1 MGNRLTK
8 LYTKTGDD
16 GTTGLGDGSRTTK
29 DSARIEA
36 VGTIDEL
43 NSWIGL
49 LLAELPEDEPLI
61 EPLTEIQHRLFDLGG
76 ELAVPGFQLIQ
87 SQMVTNLEVLCDQLN
102 EELPPLKE
110 FILPGGSTSAGLCHM
125 ARAVARRERVIVTLS
140 KDESIGDD
148 LKRYINRLSRMS
160 YLSWPANSR
169 NVMAAKKC
177 SGNQKNTIK
186 NARQAGHF
194 VRTPCA

>member
-8 LYTKTGDD
+8 LYTKTGDN
-16 GTTGLGDGSRTTK
+16 GTTGLGDGSRITK
-29 DSARIEA
+29 DSPRIEA

-49 LLAELPEDEPLI
+49 LLAELPADEPLI

-87 SQMVTNLEVLCDQLN
+87 SQMVSDLEVLCDQLN

-125 ARAVARRERVIVTLS
+125 ARAVARRAERVIVTLS

-148 LKRYINRLSRMS
+148 LKRYINRLSDV
-160 YLSWPANSR
+160 LF
-169 NVMAAKKC
+169 VMAR
-177 SGNQKNTIK
+177 QL
-186 NARQAGHF
+186 ARRDGGQEVF
-194 VRTPCA
+194 WKSKRIQ

>member
-29 DSARIEA
+29 DSSRIEA

-49 LLAELPEDEPLI
+49 LLAELPADEPLI

-87 SQMVTNLEVLCDQLN
+87 SQMVSDLEVLCDQLN

-125 ARAVARRERVIVTLS
+125 ARAVARRAERIIVTLS

-148 LKRYINRLSRMS
+148 LKRYINRLSDV
-160 YLSWPANSR
+160 LF
-169 NVMAAKKC
+169 VMAR
-177 SGNQKNTIK
+177 QL
-186 NARQAGHF
+186 ARRDGGQEVF
-194 VRTPCA
+194 WKSKRTQ

>member
-49 LLAELPEDEPLI
+49 LLAELPADEPLI

-87 SQMVTNLEVLCDQLN
+87 SQMVSDLEVLCDQLN

-125 ARAVARRERVIVTLS
+125 ARAVARRAERVIVTLS

-148 LKRYINRLSRMS
+148 LKRYINRLSDV
-160 YLSWPANSR
+160 LF
-169 NVMAAKKC
+169 VMAR
-177 SGNQKNTIK
+177 QL
-186 NARQAGHF
+186 ARRGGGQEVF
-194 VRTPCA
+194 WKSKRTQ

>member
-49 LLAELPEDEPLI
+49 LLAELPADEQLI
-61 EPLTEIQHRLFDLGG
+61 EPLTDIQHRLFDLGG

-87 SQMVTNLEVLCDQLN
+87 AEMVSDLETLCDQLN

-110 FILPGGSTSAGLCHM
+110 FILPGGSKSAGLCHM
-125 ARAVARRERVIVTLS
+125 ARAVARRAERIIVTLS
-140 KDESIGDD
+140 KEETVGDD
-148 LKRYINRLSRMS
+148 LKRYINRLSDV
-160 YLSWPANSR
+160 LF
-169 NVMAAKKC
+169 VMAR
-177 SGNQKNTIK
+177 QL
-186 NARQAGHF
+186 ARRDGGQEVF
-194 VRTPCA
+194 WKSKRTP

>member
-1 MGNRLTK
+1 LSNYQSAKRNPMGNRLTK

-49 LLAELPEDEPLI
+49 LLAELPADEQLI
-61 EPLTEIQHRLFDLGG
+61 EPLTDIQHRLFDLGG

-87 SQMVTNLEVLCDQLN
+87 AEMVSDLEALCDQLN

-110 FILPGGSTSAGLCHM
+110 FILPGGSKSAGLCHM
-125 ARAVARRERVIVTLS
+125 ARAVARRAERIIVTLS
-140 KDESIGDD
+140 KEETVGDD
-148 LKRYINRLSRMS
+148 LKRYINRLSDV
-160 YLSWPANSR
+160 LF
-169 NVMAAKKC
+169 VMAR
-177 SGNQKNTIK
+177 QL
-186 NARQAGHF
+186 ARRDGGQEVF
-194 VRTPCA
+194 WKSKRTP

>member
-29 DSARIEA
+29 DSPRIEA

-49 LLAELPEDEPLI
+49 LLAELPADEPLI

-87 SQMVTNLEVLCDQLN
+87 SQMVSDLEVLCDQLN

-125 ARAVARRERVIVTLS
+125 ARAALLWRSFSL
-140 KDESIGDD
+140 
-148 LKRYINRLSRMS
+148 
-160 YLSWPANSR
+160 
-169 NVMAAKKC
+169 
-177 SGNQKNTIK
+177 
-186 NARQAGHF
+186 
-194 VRTPCA
+194 

>member
-43 NSWIGL
+43 NSWVGL
-49 LLAELPEDEPLI
+49 LLAELPANEPLI
-61 EPLTEIQHRLFDLGG
+61 EPLTDIQHRLFDLGG
-76 ELAVPGFQLIQ
+76 ELAVPGFQLIRAE
-87 SQMVTNLEVLCDQLN
+87 MVSDLELLCDQLN

-110 FILPGGSTSAGLCHM
+110 FILPGGSKSAGLCHM
-125 ARAVARRERVIVTLS
+125 ARAVARRAERIIVTLS
-140 KDESIGDD
+140 TEETVGDD
-148 LKRYINRLSRMS
+148 LRRYINRLSDV
-160 YLSWPANSR
+160 LF
-169 NVMAAKKC
+169 VMAR
-177 SGNQKNTIK
+177 QL
-186 NARQAGHF
+186 ARREGGQEVF
-194 VRTPCA
+194 WKSKRTR

>member
-125 ARAVARRERVIVTLS
+125 ARAVARRAERVIVTLS

-148 LKRYINRLSRMS
+148 LKRYINRLSDV
-160 YLSWPANSR
+160 LF
-169 NVMAAKKC
+169 VMAR
-177 SGNQKNTIK
+177 QL
-186 NARQAGHF
+186 ARRDGGQEVF
-194 VRTPCA
+194 WKSKRIQ

>member
-87 SQMVTNLEVLCDQLN
+87 SQMVSDLEVLCDQLN

-125 ARAVARRERVIVTLS
+125 ARAVARRAERVIVTLS

-148 LKRYINRLSRMS
+148 LKRYINRLSDV
-160 YLSWPANSR
+160 LF
-169 NVMAAKKC
+169 VMAR
-177 SGNQKNTIK
+177 QL
-186 NARQAGHF
+186 ARRDGGQEVF
-194 VRTPCA
+194 WKSKRTQ

>member
-49 LLAELPEDEPLI
+49 LLAELPADEPLI

-87 SQMVTNLEVLCDQLN
+87 SQMVSDLEVLCDQLN

-125 ARAVARRERVIVTLS
+125 ARAVARRAERVIVTLS
-140 KDESIGDD
+140 KDENIGDD
-148 LKRYINRLSRMS
+148 LKRYINRLSDV
-160 YLSWPANSR
+160 LF
-169 NVMAAKKC
+169 VMAR
-177 SGNQKNTIK
+177 QL
-186 NARQAGHF
+186 ARRDGGQEVF
-194 VRTPCA
+194 WKSKRIQ

>member
-49 LLAELPEDEPLI
+49 LLAELPADEPLI
-61 EPLTEIQHRLFDLGG
+61 EPLTDIQHRLFDLGG

-87 SQMVTNLEVLCDQLN
+87 AEMVSDLEALCDQLN

-110 FILPGGSTSAGLCHM
+110 FILPGGSKSAGLCHM
-125 ARAVARRERVIVTLS
+125 ARAVARRAERIIVTLS
-140 KDESIGDD
+140 KEETVGDD
-148 LKRYINRLSRMS
+148 LKRYINRLSDV
-160 YLSWPANSR
+160 LF
-169 NVMAAKKC
+169 VMAR
-177 SGNQKNTIK
+177 QL
-186 NARQAGHF
+186 ARRDGGQEVF
-194 VRTPCA
+194 WKSKRTQ

>member
-49 LLAELPEDEPLI
+49 LLAELPADEPLI

-87 SQMVTNLEVLCDQLN
+87 SQMVSDLEVLCDQLN

-110 FILPGGSTSAGLCHM
+110 FILPGGSKTAGLCHM
-125 ARAVARRERVIVTLS
+125 ARAVARRAERVIVTLS

-148 LKRYINRLSRMS
+148 LKRYINRLSDV
-160 YLSWPANSR
+160 LF
-169 NVMAAKKC
+169 VMAR
-177 SGNQKNTIK
+177 QL
-186 NARQAGHF
+186 ARRDGGQEVF
-194 VRTPCA
+194 WKSKRTQ

>member
-43 NSWIGL
+43 NSWVGL
-49 LLAELPEDEPLI
+49 LLAELPANESLI
-61 EPLTEIQHRLFDLGG
+61 EPLTNIQHRLFDLGG

-87 SQMVTNLEVLCDQLN
+87 SEMVSDLETLCDQLN

-110 FILPGGSTSAGLCHM
+110 FILPGGSKSAGLCHM
-125 ARAVARRERVIVTLS
+125 ARAVARRAERIIVTLS
-140 KDESIGDD
+140 TEETVGDD
-148 LKRYINRLSRMS
+148 LRRYINRLSDV
-160 YLSWPANSR
+160 LF
-169 NVMAAKKC
+169 VMAR
-177 SGNQKNTIK
+177 QL
-186 NARQAGHF
+186 ARREGGQEVF
-194 VRTPCA
+194 WKSKRTQ

>member
-43 NSWIGL
+43 NSWVGL
-49 LLAELPEDEPLI
+49 LLAELPANESLI
-61 EPLTEIQHRLFDLGG
+61 GPLTNIQHRLFDLGG

-87 SQMVTNLEVLCDQLN
+87 SEMVSDLETLCDQLN

-110 FILPGGSTSAGLCHM
+110 FILPGGSKSAGLCHM
-125 ARAVARRERVIVTLS
+125 ARAVARRAERIIVTLS
-140 KDESIGDD
+140 TEETVGDD
-148 LKRYINRLSRMS
+148 LKRYINRLSDV
-160 YLSWPANSR
+160 LF
-169 NVMAAKKC
+169 VMAR
-177 SGNQKNTIK
+177 QL
-186 NARQAGHF
+186 ARREGGQEVF
-194 VRTPCA
+194 WKSKRTQ

>member
-43 NSWIGL
+43 NSWVGL
-49 LLAELPEDEPLI
+49 LLAELPANEPLI
-61 EPLTEIQHRLFDLGG
+61 EPLTDIQHRLFDLGG
-76 ELAVPGFQLIQ
+76 ELAVPGFQLIRAE
-87 SQMVTNLEVLCDQLN
+87 MVSDLELLCDQLN

-110 FILPGGSTSAGLCHM
+110 FILPGGSKSAGLCHM
-125 ARAVARRERVIVTLS
+125 ARAVARRAERIIVTLS
-140 KDESIGDD
+140 TEEAVSDD
-148 LKRYINRLSRMS
+148 LRRYINRLSDV
-160 YLSWPANSR
+160 LF
-169 NVMAAKKC
+169 VV
-177 SGNQKNTIK
+177 
-186 NARQAGHF
+186 ARQLARREGGQEVF
-194 VRTPCA
+194 WKSKRTQ

>member
-49 LLAELPEDEPLI
+49 LLAELPVDEQLI
-61 EPLTEIQHRLFDLGG
+61 EPLTDIQHRLFDLGG

-87 SQMVTNLEVLCDQLN
+87 AEMVSDLEALCDQLN

-110 FILPGGSTSAGLCHM
+110 FILPGGSKSAGLCHM
-125 ARAVARRERVIVTLS
+125 ARAVARRAERIIVTLS
-140 KDESIGDD
+140 KEETVGDD
-148 LKRYINRLSRMS
+148 LKRYINRLSDV
-160 YLSWPANSR
+160 LF
-169 NVMAAKKC
+169 VMAR
-177 SGNQKNTIK
+177 QL
-186 NARQAGHF
+186 ARRDGGQEVF
-194 VRTPCA
+194 WKSKRTQ

>member
-16 GTTGLGDGSRTTK
+16 GTTGLGDGSRTSK
-29 DSARIEA
+29 DSPRIEA

-49 LLAELPEDEPLI
+49 LLAELPADEPLI

-87 SQMVTNLEVLCDQLN
+87 SQMVSDLEILCDQLN

-125 ARAVARRERVIVTLS
+125 ARAVARRAERVIVTLS
-140 KDESIGDD
+140 KDENIGDD
-148 LKRYINRLSRMS
+148 LKRYINRLSDV
-160 YLSWPANSR
+160 LF
-169 NVMAAKKC
+169 VMAR
-177 SGNQKNTIK
+177 QL
-186 NARQAGHF
+186 ARRDGGQEVF
-194 VRTPCA
+194 WKSKRIQ

>member
-16 GTTGLGDGSRTTK
+16 GTTGLGDGSRTNK
-29 DSARIEA
+29 DSPRIEA

-49 LLAELPEDEPLI
+49 LLAELPADEPLI

-87 SQMVTNLEVLCDQLN
+87 SQMVSDLEVLCDQLN

-125 ARAVARRERVIVTLS
+125 ARAVARRAERIIVTLS

-148 LKRYINRLSRMS
+148 LKRYINRLSDV
-160 YLSWPANSR
+160 LF
-169 NVMAAKKC
+169 VMAR
-177 SGNQKNTIK
+177 QL
-186 NARQAGHF
+186 ARRDGGQEVF
-194 VRTPCA
+194 WKSKRTQ

>member
-49 LLAELPEDEPLI
+49 LLAELPVDEQLI
-61 EPLTEIQHRLFDLGG
+61 EPLTDIQHRLFDLGG

-87 SQMVTNLEVLCDQLN
+87 AEMVSDLEALCDQLN

-110 FILPGGSTSAGLCHM
+110 FILPGGSKSAGLCHM
-125 ARAVARRERVIVTLS
+125 ARAVARRAERIIVKLS
-140 KDESIGDD
+140 KEETVGDD
-148 LKRYINRLSRMS
+148 LKRYINRLSDV
-160 YLSWPANSR
+160 LF
-169 NVMAAKKC
+169 VMAR
-177 SGNQKNTIK
+177 QL
-186 NARQAGHF
+186 ARRDGGQEVF
-194 VRTPCA
+194 WKSRRTQ

>member
-16 GTTGLGDGSRTTK
+16 STTGLGDGSRTTK

-49 LLAELPEDEPLI
+49 LLAELPADEQLI
-61 EPLTEIQHRLFDLGG
+61 EPLTDIQHRLFDLGG

-87 SQMVTNLEVLCDQLN
+87 AEMVSDLEALCDQLN

-110 FILPGGSTSAGLCHM
+110 FILPGGSKSAGLCHM
-125 ARAVARRERVIVTLS
+125 ARAVARRAERIIVTLS
-140 KDESIGDD
+140 KEETVGDD
-148 LKRYINRLSRMS
+148 LKRYINRLSDV
-160 YLSWPANSR
+160 LF
-169 NVMAAKKC
+169 VMAR
-177 SGNQKNTIK
+177 QL
-186 NARQAGHF
+186 ARRDGGQEVF
-194 VRTPCA
+194 WKSKRTQ

>member
-49 LLAELPEDEPLI
+49 LLAELPADEQLI
-61 EPLTEIQHRLFDLGG
+61 EPLTDIQHRLFDLGG

-87 SQMVTNLEVLCDQLN
+87 AEMVSDLEALCDQLN
-102 EELPPLKE
+102 EELSPLKE
-110 FILPGGSTSAGLCHM
+110 FILPGGSKSAGLCHM
-125 ARAVARRERVIVTLS
+125 ARAVARRAERIIVTLS
-140 KDESIGDD
+140 KEETVGDD
-148 LKRYINRLSRMS
+148 LKRYINRLSDV
-160 YLSWPANSR
+160 LF
-169 NVMAAKKC
+169 VMAR
-177 SGNQKNTIK
+177 QL
-186 NARQAGHF
+186 ARRDGGQEVF
-194 VRTPCA
+194 WKSKRTQ

>member
-125 ARAVARRERVIVTLS
+125 ARAVARRAERVIVTLS

-148 LKRYINRLSRMS
+148 LKRYINRLSDV
-160 YLSWPANSR
+160 LF
-169 NVMAAKKC
+169 VMAR
-177 SGNQKNTIK
+177 QL
-186 NARQAGHF
+186 ARRGGGQEVF
-194 VRTPCA
+194 WKSKRTQ

>member
-49 LLAELPEDEPLI
+49 LLAELPADEPLI
-61 EPLTEIQHRLFDLGG
+61 EHLTEIQHRLFDLGG

-87 SQMVTNLEVLCDQLN
+87 SQMVSDLEILCDQLN

-125 ARAVARRERVIVTLS
+125 ARAVARRAERVIVTLS

-148 LKRYINRLSRMS
+148 LKRYINRLSDV
-160 YLSWPANSR
+160 LF
-169 NVMAAKKC
+169 VMAR
-177 SGNQKNTIK
+177 QL
-186 NARQAGHF
+186 ARRDGGQEVF
-194 VRTPCA
+194 WKSKRIQ

>member
-49 LLAELPEDEPLI
+49 LLAELPADEQLI
-61 EPLTEIQHRLFDLGG
+61 EPLTDIQHRLFDLGG

-87 SQMVTNLEVLCDQLN
+87 AEMVSDLEALCDQLN

-110 FILPGGSTSAGLCHM
+110 FILPGGSKSAGLCHM
-125 ARAVARRERVIVTLS
+125 ARSVARRAERIIVTLS
-140 KDESIGDD
+140 KEETVGDD
-148 LKRYINRLSRMS
+148 LKRYINRLSDV
-160 YLSWPANSR
+160 LF
-169 NVMAAKKC
+169 VMAR
-177 SGNQKNTIK
+177 QL
-186 NARQAGHF
+186 ARRDGGQEVF
-194 VRTPCA
+194 WKSKRTQ

>member
-29 DSARIEA
+29 DSSRIEA

-49 LLAELPEDEPLI
+49 LLAELPANEPLI
-61 EPLTEIQHRLFDLGG
+61 EPLTDIQHRLFDLGG

-87 SQMVTNLEVLCDQLN
+87 SDMVSDLEILCDQLN

-110 FILPGGSTSAGLCHM
+110 FILPGGSKSAGLCHM
-125 ARAVARRERVIVTLS
+125 ARAVARRAERIIVTLS
-140 KDESIGDD
+140 KEDTVGDD
-148 LKRYINRLSRMS
+148 LRQYINRLSDV
-160 YLSWPANSR
+160 LF
-169 NVMAAKKC
+169 VMAR
-177 SGNQKNTIK
+177 QL
-186 NARQAGHF
+186 ARRDGGQEIF
-194 VRTPCA
+194 WKSKRTE

>member
-49 LLAELPEDEPLI
+49 LLAELPADEPLI

-87 SQMVTNLEVLCDQLN
+87 SQMVSDLEVLCDQLN

-125 ARAVARRERVIVTLS
+125 ARAVARRAERIIVTLS

-148 LKRYINRLSRMS
+148 LKRYINRLSDV
-160 YLSWPANSR
+160 LF
-169 NVMAAKKC
+169 VMAR
-177 SGNQKNTIK
+177 QL
-186 NARQAGHF
+186 ARRDGGQEVF
-194 VRTPCA
+194 WKSKRIQ

>member
-49 LLAELPEDEPLI
+49 LLAELPADEPLI

-87 SQMVTNLEVLCDQLN
+87 SQMVSDLEVLCDQLN

-110 FILPGGSTSAGLCHM
+110 FILPGGSKTAGLCHM
-125 ARAVARRERVIVTLS
+125 ARAVARRAERVIVTLS

-148 LKRYINRLSRMS
+148 LKRYINRLSDV
-160 YLSWPANSR
+160 LF
-169 NVMAAKKC
+169 VMAR
-177 SGNQKNTIK
+177 QL
-186 NARQAGHF
+186 ARRDGGQEVF
-194 VRTPCA
+194 WKSKRIQ